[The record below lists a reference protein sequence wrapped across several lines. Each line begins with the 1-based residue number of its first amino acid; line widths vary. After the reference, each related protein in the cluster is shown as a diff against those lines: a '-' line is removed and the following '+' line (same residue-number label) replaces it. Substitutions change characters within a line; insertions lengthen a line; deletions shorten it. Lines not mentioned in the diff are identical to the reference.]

1 MTKTQFDNLQVGDTV
16 ENQYGQQS
24 KVTKVYRSRAN
35 NTVPATVDFVQ
46 LSDGRNIKPTDNLN
60 LINIAELV

>member
-1 MTKTQFDNLQVGDTV
+1 MTKTQFNKLKKGDVVECFGRQATV
-16 ENQYGQQS
+16 TN
-24 KVTKVYRSRAN
+24 VTRTRAN
-35 NTVPATVDFVQ
+35 TAPVTVDFVQ